1 MQIAWGARQ
10 TSWAGAEYLR
20 AGGGGATGNG
30 SAQLLKAWRTGVTL
44 SSLGY
49 ALAGGLRRP
58 RPLSES
64 VEESMSY
71 DSHGVIDLELLD
83 DAIEEVRSSRSPAV
97 RVQQLL
103 LYIEDLHQL
112 IVRND
117 EHELKIERRKLR

>member
-1 MQIAWGARQ
+1 
-10 TSWAGAEYLR
+10 
-20 AGGGGATGNG
+20 
-30 SAQLLKAWRTGVTL
+30 
-44 SSLGY
+44 
-49 ALAGGLRRP
+49 
-58 RPLSES
+58 
-64 VEESMSY
+64 MSY

-83 DAIEEVRSSRSPAV
+83 DAIEEMRSSRSPAV